1 MSSST
6 PIPVPMSPVI
16 NLKTGYATTEWYRY
30 FSSPLIPDIDLSGVT
45 TDNLKQGSNNLYFSN
60 HLSYEATK
68 EQLIPGENVGIVF
81 NDLQETITISS
92 SSSNIVGIDSIQAQ
106 GSTLSGLW
114 TLSLVNDV
122 PSPLDTSFYG
132 TSSTGIRGW
141 QPMLGA
147 FANSGS
153 TTVSAATNGV
163 VSFQADLFYLQA
175 IR

>member
-30 FSSPLIPDIDLSGVT
+30 FSSPLIPDIDLSGIT

-68 EQLIPGENVGIVF
+68 EQLIAGENVGIVF

-92 SSSNIVGIDSIQAQ
+92 SSSNLVGIDSIQAQ

-122 PSPLDTSFYG
+122 PSPSDTAFYG

-153 TTVSAATNGV
+153 TTVSASTNGV